1 MVSLGGTDVMSVLLR
16 GMQPQNAKSAELIRF
31 VPHLLRLRIVWGH
44 NRLKSEG
51 VETFVHEFLPII
63 RLIFLFFFKVLSVF

>member
-1 MVSLGGTDVMSVLLR
+1 MSVLLR